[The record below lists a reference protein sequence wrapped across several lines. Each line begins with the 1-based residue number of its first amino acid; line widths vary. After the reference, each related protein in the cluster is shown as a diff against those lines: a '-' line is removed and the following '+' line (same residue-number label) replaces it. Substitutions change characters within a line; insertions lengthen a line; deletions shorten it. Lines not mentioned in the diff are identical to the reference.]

1 MTNNLKNKT
10 AFSGS
15 MLKMNGDT
23 YAMRRKVMDFIYNVK
38 RKGYDIQR
46 QEIRVVK
53 GCRGAFAYA
62 YIGCNVMHF
71 DIACFNVDKDFF
83 EVIILHELCHSAL
96 GIARIEGCPLMD
108 CYNITASSSTAWKL
122 FDMYYNK
129 FINK

>member
-1 MTNNLKNKT
+1 MTTTAFKNKT
-10 AFSGS
+10 AFAGT
-15 MLKMNGDT
+15 MLKMNEDT
-23 YAMRRKVMDFIYNVK
+23 YTLRRKIMDFIYYVK

-53 GCRGAFAYA
+53 GCNGAWAYA
-62 YIGCNVMHF
+62 YRGCNVMHF
-71 DIACFNVDKDFF
+71 DIACFYDKDFL

-96 GIARIEGCPLMD
+96 GIGRIEGCPLMD
-108 CYNITASSSTAWKL
+108 CYNITADIKTAWKL